1 MMSTDQSFV
10 PDFAR
15 VENDALAGQLL
26 ASFWQP
32 IALSQNYVAGKARR
46 IKILGTHYTL
56 YRGADG
62 HMRLV
67 QDRCPHR
74 GTSLAYGWVEGDS
87 IRCRYHGWKFDGSG
101 QGEDFPAETATY
113 AANICLKT
121 YRSEEHTSE
130 LKSLM
135 RIWYASFCLNKKNKN
150 PNY

>member
-1 MMSTDQSFV
+1 MFV
-10 PDFAR
+10 VFKQKTAYEMRISDWSPD
-15 VENDALAGQLL
+15 VCSSDL
-26 ASFWQP
+26 
-32 IALSQNYVAGKARR
+32 VAGKARR

-121 YRSEEHTSE
+121 DR
-130 LKSLM
+130 KST
-135 RIWYASFCLNKKNKN
+135 RLNSSH
-150 PNY
+150 